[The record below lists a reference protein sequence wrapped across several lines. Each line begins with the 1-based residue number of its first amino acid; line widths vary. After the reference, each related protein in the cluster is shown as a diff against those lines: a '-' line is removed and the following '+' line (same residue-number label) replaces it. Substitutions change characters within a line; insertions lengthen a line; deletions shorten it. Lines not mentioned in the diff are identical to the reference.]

1 MIEAILSVSKKP
13 NKKYTVLV
21 SDGKR
26 KKTIHFG
33 SKAYQD
39 FTQHKNNIR
48 KSRYISRHQKN
59 EEWEDAFTPGF
70 WAKNL
75 LWNLPTI
82 EESIDDIQKQH
93 DIHIKG
99 GNFIKF
105 VKSIPGRI
113 TGFITGR
120 GNQYPPQCREFLAK
134 NGNNII
140 SSLTVY
146 RAPVQA
152 FIKPIL
158 NAISLGEFQ
167 RLLNKNGYDKLY
179 HLYCRITFANTDM
192 RLEKN
197 EVIKMTQ
204 PFTDEN
210 DSESLN
216 IPLKQTITI
225 NELLNNTEKFMGNK
239 YFTYSA
245 FNNNCQN
252 YILSILEAN
261 NISFPEA
268 KTFILQDMTD
278 FKTNLPS
285 ATKTIARTTT
295 DLASRIDIL
304 VNGGQMKLIKKLRKK
319 LI

>member
-1 MIEAILSVSKKP
+1 MIEAILSISKKP
-13 NKKYTVLV
+13 NKKYTVIV
-21 SDGKR
+21 SDGDK

-39 FTQHKNNIR
+39 FTQHRNSVR
-48 KSRYISRHQKN
+48 KSRYISRHRKTEN
-59 EEWEDAFTPGF
+59 WEDAFTPGF
-70 WAKNL
+70 WSKNL

-82 EESIDDIQKQH
+82 EQSIDDIQKNH
-93 DIHIKG
+93 YINIKG
-99 GNFIKF
+99 GDFFKF

-120 GNQYPPQCREFLAK
+120 GNKYPPQCREFLAK

-167 RLLNKNGYDKLY
+167 RLLDKNGYDKLY

-204 PFTDEN
+204 PFKDEN

-278 FKTNLPS
+278 FNKSLPS
-285 ATKTIARTTT
+285 TTKTIAQTTT
-295 DLASRIDIL
+295 DLASRIDVL
-304 VNGGQMKLIKKLRKK
+304 VNGGQFKKLRKK
-319 LI
+319 